1 MADCTEDS
9 EDATSSVGD
18 EERVKRLFQ
27 ACDGD
32 GDGFIDRYKQL
43 VSVSDDIGINLIY
56 GFLVLA
62 MIC

>member
-9 EDATSSVGD
+9 EDATSSIGD

-32 GDGFIDRYKQL
+32 GDGFIDRYKIIK
-43 VSVSDDIGINLIY
+43 SFS
-56 GFLVLA
+56 
-62 MIC
+62 